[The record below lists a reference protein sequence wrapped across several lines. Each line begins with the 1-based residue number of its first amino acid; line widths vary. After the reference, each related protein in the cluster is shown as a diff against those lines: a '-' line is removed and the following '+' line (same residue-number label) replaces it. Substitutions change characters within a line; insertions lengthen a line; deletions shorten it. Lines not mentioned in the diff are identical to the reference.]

1 MPRSNRSATSS
12 AAPTVVIVDAD
23 RRIQGSLSD
32 LLAITGEVRVVGLA
46 GDVRGALEAVDRVR
60 PDAVLVDP
68 RLPDVEAGMAL
79 VGGLR
84 RAWPRMRIVLT
95 GWGDVTGH
103 AIGPGAELCYVSKNA
118 SPEAFAAAIVD
129 ACHPLEP
136 AATAPWP
143 PESRPA
149 PAGSA

>member
-1 MPRSNRSATSS
+1 MPRSIRSATSH
-12 AAPTVVIVDAD
+12 APTVVIVDAD

-32 LLAITGEVRVVGLA
+32 LLAITGDVRVVGCA
-46 GDVRGALEAVDRVR
+46 GDVRGALEEVERVR

-103 AIGPGAELCYVSKNA
+103 AVGPDAECCYVSKNA

-129 ACHPLEP
+129 ACEP
-136 AATAPWP
+136 RVPVATAPSP
-143 PESRPA
+143 RESRPA